1 MNQLLDMI
9 PDQARRFGVPIG
21 ALVTLI
27 LVAGLEAVF
36 LQEILTYAL
45 LAVTAIT
52 FYVEYRR
59 FVKARK
65 VIEGKVTPLDGSGS

>member
-1 MNQLLDMI
+1 MNQFLDMI
-9 PDQARRFGVPIG
+9 PTQIKHFGVPVGSLI
-21 ALVTLI
+21 TLI

-45 LAVTAIT
+45 LAVTAVT

-59 FVKARK
+59 FVKGRK
-65 VIEGKVTPLDGSGS
+65 VIEGKVPPFDGSA